1 MPSDYAGFLSIQT
14 RLTTIIG
21 DQMVVC
27 LFLPPKNQRIM
38 KNINLF
44 QLVFLVTWGMLIQ
57 GCTGTTTENSE
68 TKEEVVTPDTLSAED
83 TSSEEPETTNK
94 DTLNQTMESLNDGL
108 YAKMHTT
115 MGEILIQL
123 EFEKVPL
130 TVANFV
136 GLAEGSIANN
146 FRSKGVPFYDGLIF
160 HRIIKDFMVQG
171 GDPTGTG
178 MGDPGY
184 KFRDEFHPELRHDR
198 PGVLSMANSGPSSNG
213 SQFFITHVP
222 TPWLDGRHSVFGF
235 VVEGQDVIDA
245 MGDVEK
251 GPQDKPLT
259 PVVLKEVEIIRVGE
273 KAESFDAA
281 KTFNTLK

>member
-1 MPSDYAGFLSIQT
+1 
-14 RLTTIIG
+14 
-21 DQMVVC
+21 
-27 LFLPPKNQRIM
+27 M
-38 KNINLF
+38 KNINLY

-136 GLAEGSIANN
+136 GLAEGSIENN